1 MLLDSNDCYEIL
13 QSSSSLNMSAA
24 KRVQTA
30 IEVREII
37 RNRLNLE
44 KIKLWLEPYTASD
57 GQRGPAID
65 QLVENYSLSLNL
77 AKEVVEET
85 VDNLRQHAVNKWS
98 AMQRFNE
105 KGIATLKVRLTG
117 NVPNNMDSIWIE
129 SGHSVDLSLESKG
142 LDLKHRI
149 AELSGISSS
158 VLKPVANG
166 KVVED
171 DVSLLHQQ
179 IKNFNEVLVLCLSAD
194 EANIIESDSHSAR
207 VAKTRKAAEIMT
219 GYNDND
225 DGDDSRYQL
234 QIADQRGKVIEI
246 PKEEKKALVLAMML
260 HEKGRAALKR
270 KETSL
275 ALVYLLEADEEFK
288 KCCSDILDYVDN
300 YALLCLDIV
309 WSYLRL
315 QNISSLPDAELRLRK
330 CEDSFKK
337 SYGQNLERL
346 RVVKGGTGKEQ
357 ALLVRLHLLQAVLAF
372 HQSKN
377 QICLQKLQQVESE
390 LARLQVDKECMT
402 QVMAMGFSAAEA
414 RLGLRVSGN
423 NVTRALAHIIEQR
436 EEKEKRLKAERAER
450 KNKRLEVKLGKTA
463 SGEQVSA
470 SAYRMLISMGFP
482 KGASAEALRQTNN
495 DIQNAIQVIQEQPE
509 LLSLADPDPDP
520 ESQVSDEMIRQVMAL
535 GFDEDSVRAALHH
548 FTADVDRSIEE
559 LMRHGGLA
567 LPEWYQSIPQSPQT
581 SSTNSS
587 TASQA
592 SSNDDLEQERKAN
605 QERMKLI
612 EEEIIPDIPQN
623 EEDHL
628 DLELEDEAA
637 VFEEY
642 KALLA
647 SVE

>member
-1 MLLDSNDCYEIL
+1 M
-13 QSSSSLNMSAA
+13 NMSGA
-24 KRVQTA
+24 KRFQTA

-44 KIKLWLEPYTASD
+44 KIKLWLEPYTTSD
-57 GQRGPAID
+57 GQRGPAIA
-65 QLVENYSLSLNL
+65 QLVENYSLSLKL
-77 AKEVVEET
+77 AIEIVDEA
-85 VDNLRQHAVNKWS
+85 VDNLRQHAVKKWS
-98 AMQRFNE
+98 AIQRFNE

-117 NVPNNMDSIWIE
+117 NIPNNVDSIWIE
-129 SGHSVDLSLESKG
+129 SEQSVELSLETKG

-149 AELSGISSS
+149 SELSGIPLS
-158 VLKPVANG
+158 VLKPIANG
-166 KVVED
+166 KVIED
-171 DVSLLHQQ
+171 DISLLDQQ

-194 EANIIESDSHSAR
+194 EVNIIESDSHSAR

-219 GYNDND
+219 GYNDDD

-234 QIADQRGKVIEI
+234 QIADQKGKIMEI

-270 KETSL
+270 KEPSL

-309 WSYLRL
+309 WCYLRL

-330 CEDSFKK
+330 CEESFKK
-337 SYGQNLERL
+337 SYGPNLERL

-372 HQSKN
+372 HQAKN

-390 LARLQVDKECMT
+390 LSRLQVDKDCMT

-436 EEKEKRLKAERAER
+436 EEKQTRLKAERAER
-450 KNKRLEVKLGKTA
+450 KHKRLEIKLGKTA
-463 SGEQVSA
+463 NGEQVSA
-470 SAYRMLISMGFP
+470 SSYQLLISMGFP

-495 DIQNAIQVIQEQPE
+495 DIPNALQVIQEQPE
-509 LLSLADPDPDP
+509 LLSLSDPDPDS
-520 ESQVSDEMIRQVMAL
+520 ESLVTDEMIRQVMAL

-548 FTADVDRSIEE
+548 FTADVNRSIEE
-559 LMRHGGLA
+559 LMRYGGLA
-567 LPEWYQSIPQSPQT
+567 LPEWYQSIPPT

-592 SSNDDLEQERKAN
+592 SSNDDLEQQRQAN
-605 QERMKLI
+605 QERVKLI

-637 VFEEY
+637 IFEEY